1 MYRLPFPDIGK
12 AGIFVDIVFNRI
24 NNLIADTDAKEVFLD
39 NMYTDFIIRKAVR
52 DSRFGSGKLGAG
64 KHKIGKS
71 KNQYST
77 IYKKNDGEA
86 DSLIA
91 QKFILAP
98 PLEPAMASRR
108 RLVRLSEEVI

>member
-64 KHKIGKS
+64 KNKIGKS
-71 KNQYST
+71 KNQYSSNCN
-77 IYKKNDGEA
+77 KKEGEA
-86 DSLIA
+86 DCLSA
-91 QKFILAP
+91 QMVILAP
-98 PLEPAMASRR
+98 PLEPAMAARG
-108 RLVRLSEEVI
+108 RLVRLA